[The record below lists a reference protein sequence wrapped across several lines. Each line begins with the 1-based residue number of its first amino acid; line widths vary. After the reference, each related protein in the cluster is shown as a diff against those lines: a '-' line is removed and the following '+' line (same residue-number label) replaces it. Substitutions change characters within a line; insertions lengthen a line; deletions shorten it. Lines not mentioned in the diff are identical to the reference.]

1 MFEYFPNNYPWS
13 LAVMGALSRG
23 GMIGEVDEACRPL
36 REIAAKKNDPAAQAA
51 WFESWMKLA
60 ERVERLADSDVQ
72 KNHPLSAGRK
82 YVRAGLFYLRGERA
96 RSHKDPRRLIA
107 YRRGIELYGRGLKL
121 RREPVERVEVP
132 YGEQS
137 LPAVFVKSPAARPA
151 WCISTAS
158 TPPRKRSTGRSGK
171 NTGGAASRS

>member
-23 GMIGEVDEACRPL
+23 GMISEVDDACRPL

-60 ERVERLADSDVQ
+60 ERVERLADSDAQ

-82 YVRAGLFYLRGERA
+82 YMRAGLYYLLAERMP
-96 RSHKDPRRLIA
+96 SHKDPRRLIA

-121 RREPVERVEVP
+121 RREPE
-132 YGEQS
+132 
-137 LPAVFVKSPAARPA
+137 
-151 WCISTAS
+151 I
-158 TPPRKRSTGRSGK
+158 GR
-171 NTGGAASRS
+171 AHV